1 MANEPD
7 LWEAQRPTAEIALS
21 FIIDFLGCQMGANN
35 DQDLDANA
43 TSRLMKIIRAV
54 SWVESK
60 HGTAGPSGNH
70 PKEDPLQSGNPNDSW
85 WKELTGQSGN
95 GSRFVR
101 GKGLSNLWAKEVQA
115 AAEATPGFPSAA
127 SFSLLSDKTDG
138 HDDAGFAP
146 AHSYTWGVLYLV
158 HKINTTAGD
167 RSYQCRDLGRQ
178 RLIDGA
184 VAYNG
189 GGVPD
194 YEQRI
199 IDALALIGD
208 IPPPARPRR
217 GKKVQAAR
225 RKTKKTR
232 KIARK
237 IRKIARIPRQAPRKR
252 AAKKVKK
259 ATKIK
264 SYRRR

>member
-7 LWEAQRPTAEIALS
+7 LWEVQRPTAEIALS
-21 FIIDFLGCQMGANN
+21 FTIDFLGCQMGANN
-35 DQDLDANA
+35 DQDLDASA
-43 TSRLMKIIRAV
+43 TARLMKIIRAV
-54 SWVESK
+54 SWVESA
-60 HGTAGPSGNH
+60 HGTSGPSGNH
-70 PKEDPLQSGNPNDSW
+70 PHEDPLQSGNPNDSW

-101 GKGLSNLWAKEVQA
+101 GKGLSNLWAKDVQA
-115 AAEATPGFPSAA
+115 AAEATTGFPTAA
-127 SFSLLSDKTDG
+127 SFSLLADKTDG
-138 HDDAGFAP
+138 HNDAGFAP
-146 AHSYTWGVLYLV
+146 AHGYTWGVLYLV

-167 RSYQCRDLGRQ
+167 RSYQCGDLGRQ

-208 IPPPARPRR
+208 VPSPLLVRRSKMIKSAKQARKKKPFKIAVKTKKAARKPR
-217 GKKVQAAR
+217 QAR
-225 RKTKKTR
+225 RKQTTKK
-232 KIARK
+232 
-237 IRKIARIPRQAPRKR
+237 
-252 AAKKVKK
+252 AKKAK
-259 ATKIK
+259 
-264 SYRRR
+264 

>member
-1 MANEPD
+1 MASEPN
-7 LWEAQRPTAEIALS
+7 LWQVQRPTAEVALS
-21 FIIDFLGCQMGANN
+21 FTIDFLGCQMGANN

-43 TSRLMKIIRAV
+43 TARLMKIIRAV
-54 SWVESK
+54 SWVESA
-60 HGTAGPSGNH
+60 HGTSGPSGNH
-70 PKEDPLQSGNPNDSW
+70 PHEDPVQCGNPGDSW

-101 GKGLSNLWAKEVQA
+101 GKGLSNLWAKDVQA
-115 AAEATPGFPSAA
+115 AAEATAGFPSAA
-127 SFSLLSDKTDG
+127 SFSLFSDKTDG
-138 HDDAGFAP
+138 HNDAAFAP

-167 RSYQCRDLGRQ
+167 RSYQCGDLARQ

-189 GGVPD
+189 GGVSD

-208 IPPPARPRR
+208 IPPPLRTRP
-217 GKKVQAAR
+217 GKKITTAKKKAKKKS
-225 RKTKKTR
+225 RKTAGRKK
-232 KIARK
+232 KLARK
-237 IRKIARIPRQAPRKR
+237 PRAPHRGGV
-252 AAKKVKK
+252 AKKLKK
-259 ATKIK
+259 AKL
-264 SYRRR
+264 SRRR